1 MQEDVTQPKKV
12 RVPKKI
18 TKTRLQNIALYYL
31 RRFDT
36 SVQKLREQLQKK
48 IVEYARY
55 NKEFDQGEALLWAE
69 EVLKKFEE
77 CHYLD
82 DRRFA
87 ENKIRGYLAAGKPR
101 RYIENKLREK
111 GVGFETI
118 EQCFEDA
125 DYDPWETALNF
136 VRKKKIAGFRE
147 DVEKRKEMRQKDM
160 GTLVRAGFDYDLVL
174 KILDYS
180 PDEE

>member
-18 TKTRLQNIALYYL
+18 TKMRLQNIALYYL

-55 NKEFDQGEALLWAE
+55 NKEFDQVEALLWAE

-82 DRRFA
+82 D
-87 ENKIRGYLAAGKPR
+87 
-101 RYIENKLREK
+101 
-111 GVGFETI
+111 
-118 EQCFEDA
+118 
-125 DYDPWETALNF
+125 
-136 VRKKKIAGFRE
+136 
-147 DVEKRKEMRQKDM
+147 
-160 GTLVRAGFDYDLVL
+160 
-174 KILDYS
+174 
-180 PDEE
+180 